1 VFVFP
6 VRLSGAG
13 QLTFARRGEQFP
25 GFPIPGASHNQ
36 LVPPCDIS
44 SSKKEGNTWGK
55 HQCEKWK
62 SLRKVAIN
70 YVCGG
75 VRRLIEILFF
85 PWTPSDRSEL
95 SSVNP
100 AKTTSGMQKSNIS
113 ENDEL
118 QMTLPRDR
126 SINRC
131 GILQSPSI
139 SMVFYVFAGQT
150 GSGAR
155 GPGLRID
162 SGNFT
167 NFRLAKQSWQV
178 YSGIYWT

>member
-1 VFVFP
+1 
-6 VRLSGAG
+6 
-13 QLTFARRGEQFP
+13 
-25 GFPIPGASHNQ
+25 
-36 LVPPCDIS
+36 
-44 SSKKEGNTWGK
+44 
-55 HQCEKWK
+55 
-62 SLRKVAIN
+62 VAIN

-85 PWTPSDRSEL
+85 SWTPSDRSEL

-139 SMVFYVFAGQT
+139 SMVFYVFDGQT
-150 GSGAR
+150 EFGAR
-155 GPGLRID
+155 GSGLRID

-167 NFRLAKQSWQV
+167 NFRLAKQSWQKH
-178 YSGIYWT
+178 SGIY